1 MKILLV
7 EDEKVLAEGIQA
19 ILEKEGYRT
28 DVVYDGLSG
37 LDYILSDT
45 YDLVLLDIV
54 LPKLNGIDVLKNAR
68 ADGVT
73 IPIILLS
80 ARGGADDKIL
90 GLDSGADDYLVK
102 PFDAGELLARIRVR
116 IRERSAEGRGTTGLV
131 IGNIRLDQS
140 TYKLFGEEKSVKLSN
155 KEYQLLEYLMLNG
168 GKILSRDMIISRVWG
183 TDSDADYNN
192 LEVFISFVRK
202 KLKYVESSASIITTK
217 GVGYSIEVI

>member
-155 KEYQLLEYLMLNG
+155 KEYQLLEFLMLNG

>member
-1 MKILLV
+1 M
-7 EDEKVLAEGIQA
+7 
-19 ILEKEGYRT
+19 
-28 DVVYDGLSG
+28 
-37 LDYILSDT
+37 
-45 YDLVLLDIV
+45 
-54 LPKLNGIDVLKNAR
+54 
-68 ADGVT
+68 
-73 IPIILLS
+73 
-80 ARGGADDKIL
+80 
-90 GLDSGADDYLVK
+90 
-102 PFDAGELLARIRVR
+102 
-116 IRERSAEGRGTTGLV
+116 

>member
-155 KEYQLLEYLMLNG
+155 KEYQLLECLMLNG

>member
-90 GLDSGADDYLVK
+90 GLDAGADDYLVK

>member
-1 MKILLV
+1 MKILLI
-7 EDEKVLAEGIQA
+7 EDEQRVAEAVQA

-45 YDLVLLDIV
+45 YDLVLLDIM
-54 LPKLNGIDVLKNAR
+54 LPKLNGIDILKNAR
-68 ADGVT
+68 HEGITV
-73 IPIILLS
+73 PIILLS
-80 ARGGADDKIL
+80 ARAEADEKIQ
-90 GLDSGADDYLVK
+90 GLDAGADDYLVK

-116 IRERSAEGRGTTGLV
+116 MRESVSGFNGPGLTV
-131 IGNIRLDQS
+131 GDAWLEQA
-140 TYKLFGEEKSVKLSN
+140 TYKLHGKDKSIKLSN

-192 LEVFISFVRK
+192 LEVYISFVRR
-202 KLKYVESSASIITTK
+202 KLKYVESSASIVTTK
-217 GVGYSIEVI
+217 GVGYSIEVL